1 MWTDLPE
8 GASLRLFEE
17 SDADE
22 LYALVDANRAHLEPW
37 MPWVP
42 DVRGPEAQLEF
53 IRASRRQVADNDG
66 FQVGIVTAD
75 GALAGTAGF
84 HGVSWLNRATSI
96 GYWLGAEAQGRGLMT
111 AAVRAL
117 IDHAFGVWALHRI
130 EIAAAVDNTRS
141 RAIPERLGFRVEGVR
156 RDAERSGDRYRDLVV
171 YALLAPEWTSR
182 AAPPRGAA

>member
-1 MWTDLPE
+1 MWTDLPG

-22 LYALVDANRAHLEPW
+22 LYALVDRNRAHLEPW

-42 DVRGPEAQLEF
+42 GVRGPADQLEF

-117 IDHAFGVWALHRI
+117 IDHAFGAWALHRVVI
-130 EIAAAVDNTRS
+130 EAAVDNARS
-141 RAIPERLGFRVEGVR
+141 RAIPERLGFREEGVR
-156 RDAERSGDRYRDLVV
+156 REAERHGDRYRDLVV
-171 YALLAPEWTSR
+171 YGLLAPEWPTR
-182 AAPPRGAA
+182 AAPRPAAR